1 MPTMA
6 KQHRF
11 FRALAMVSVIVLF
24 GTLFWKI
31 TRDVRYAH
39 YWPKSPQ
46 PEIGRIIPHGV
57 PRHVTVFISRED
69 DRYDIMIEMITLCSV
84 VLGFVFSVL
93 GGEYKRTE
101 R

>member
-1 MPTMA
+1 MA

-11 FRALAMVSVIVLF
+11 FRALAMVSAIGIF
-24 GTLFWKI
+24 GTLFWNI
-31 TRDVRYAH
+31 TRDVRYAR

-69 DRYDIMIEMITLCSV
+69 DRYDIMIEIITLCFAVSALV
-84 VLGFVFSVL
+84 CSVL
-93 GGEYKRTE
+93 GGEYKRTV